1 CSMGPPSS
9 GGVTVM
15 MILAQLERFDMVKLG
30 KDNPVAWH
38 LFAESSR
45 LAYADRD
52 LYVGDP
58 DYVQVPIAG
67 LLDRGYLAGRSA
79 LIHPDGTMAQV

>member
-1 CSMGPPSS
+1 MGPPSS
-9 GGVTVM
+9 GGVAVLQ
-15 MILAQLERFDMVKLG
+15 ILKQLERFDMTKLG

-52 LYVGDP
+52 AYLGDP
-58 DYVQVPIAG
+58 DHVTVPVAG
-67 LLDRGYLAGRSA
+67 LLAPIISPAAR
-79 LIHPDGTMAQV
+79 P